1 MFTVQQMKTML
12 QMQHEMNLL
21 IDPNWVQNQN
31 PFMLAAA
38 LEMGEA
44 IEHYGWKWWKKQTP
58 DMNQV
63 KMEMAD
69 IWHFMLSQIYLD
81 LQNFPND
88 IVIQDFLDV
97 PMNERAFNADTCIQD
112 YKLLSDLSLMQLL
125 MGSFTL
131 SIVNVPVFLHL
142 CNRFGLSSED
152 LFKLYVGKN
161 VLNEFR
167 QHNGYKEGTYIKV
180 WSGKE
185 DNEYLTDIMNNV
197 KLDSENLKDDVYQAL
212 RAAYVTYA

>member
-1 MFTVQQMKTML
+1 
-12 QMQHEMNLL
+12 MQHEMNLL

-69 IWHFMLSQIYLD
+69 IFHFMLSQIYLD

-112 YKLLSDLSLMQLL
+112 FKTLSDLSLMQLL

-152 LFKLYVGKN
+152 LLKLYVGKN

>member
-1 MFTVQQMKTML
+1 MFTENQMKLML
-12 QMQHEMNLL
+12 QMQHEMNTL
-21 IDPNWVQNQN
+21 IDANWVQNQN

-88 IVIQDFLDV
+88 IVINDFLDV

-180 WSGKE
+180 WSLRE

>member
-12 QMQHEMNLL
+12 QMQHEMNTL

-58 DMNQV
+58 DRNQV

-81 LQNFPND
+81 LHYYPFD
-88 IVIQDFLDV
+88 YSLLDMLDEQDCA
-97 PMNERAFNADTCIQD
+97 RAFNQD
-112 YKLLSDLSLMQLL
+112 LDIYDYRKLSDIDLMRML
-125 MGSFTL
+125 MASYALTV
-131 SIVNVPVFLHL
+131 VNVPVFLHL

-197 KLDSENLKDDVYQAL
+197 KLDSENLKNDVYQAL

>member
-1 MFTVQQMKTML
+1 MFTVQQMKLML
-12 QMQHEMNLL
+12 QMQHEMNTL
-21 IDPNWVQNQN
+21 IDANWVQNQN

-180 WSGKE
+180 WSCKE

-197 KLDSENLKDDVYQAL
+197 KLDSENLKDEVYQAL

>member
-1 MFTVQQMKTML
+1 MFTKNQMKLML
-12 QMQHEMNLL
+12 QMQHEMNTL
-21 IDPNWVQNQN
+21 IDANWVQNQN

-81 LQNFPND
+81 LQNCPND
-88 IVIQDFLDV
+88 IVINDFLDV

-112 YKLLSDLSLMQLL
+112 FKLLSDLNLMQLL

>member
-1 MFTVQQMKTML
+1 MFTKNQMKLML
-12 QMQHEMNLL
+12 QMQHEMNTL
-21 IDPNWVQNQN
+21 IDANWVQNQN

-81 LQNFPND
+81 LQNCPND
-88 IVIQDFLDV
+88 IVINDFLDV

-112 YKLLSDLSLMQLL
+112 FKLLSDLNLMQLL

-197 KLDSENLKDDVYQAL
+197 KLDSENLKEDVYQAL